1 MPTAR
6 LPAAIQPKFCDDL
19 IRFGGNN
26 DGGYLVQEKS
36 ISGADGLITLG
47 VSDDWR
53 FEEAFSALRQQP
65 VIAVD
70 GTVSAQIFWDNFIRG
85 FGRPDKPKIAKNN
98 FKAWLGFK
106 RFFKGNRV
114 HLKKMI
120 GYNDPPK
127 YLSLA
132 NLFDHEMPARMS
144 SPLLKIDIEGWE
156 YRILEDILAT
166 DKKLTGL
173 LVEFHD
179 VDLHIDKIVNF
190 IGSFNLDLLHV
201 HVNNNAP
208 ISPLGIPMVVEMTFG
223 KAANGDVLAHQFP
236 HALDQPCNAKKP
248 DPVLV
253 FDLA

>member
-1 MPTAR
+1 
-6 LPAAIQPKFCDDL
+6 
-19 IRFGGNN
+19 
-26 DGGYLVQEKS
+26 
-36 ISGADGLITLG
+36 
-47 VSDDWR
+47 
-53 FEEAFSALRQQP
+53 
-65 VIAVD
+65 
-70 GTVSAQIFWDNFIRG
+70 
-85 FGRPDKPKIAKNN
+85 
-98 FKAWLGFK
+98 
-106 RFFKGNRV
+106 
-114 HLKKMI
+114 
-120 GYNDPPK
+120 
-127 YLSLA
+127 
-132 NLFDHEMPARMS
+132 MS

-223 KAANGDVLAHQFP
+223 KAADGDVLAHQFP